1 MKKEEI
7 IKAVEAAVSERGC
20 FIVDVTVSA
29 ANDIEIVL
37 EKEEGIVDWNDCAAI
52 DAVVH
57 AAFDQDAEDYAL
69 TVSSAGLDRP
79 FKVYRQFL
87 KAVGSKVDVKFKGGR
102 RLVATLTA
110 ATEDTVRPDPAS
122 VIVPVFSSNVAIVA
136 SLAPITTDAPLPTER
151 LVIDCPRPP
160 PIITTP
166 PFACKTSTTPGSAK
180 VPLPLF
186 VTVGV
191 VRTVES
197 AFDWS
202 TVTPESTVHVVEPD
216 KAIDAQPSMAA
227 LPVAMIVPP
236 PKTADKCRF

>member
-110 ATEDTVRPDPAS
+110 ATEDS
-122 VIVPVFSSNVAIVA
+122 VTLHYTALEAVEGKKKKEKVEHEEVCP
-136 SLAPITTDAPLPTER
+136 LADIN
-151 LVIDCPRPP
+151 
-160 PIITTP
+160 
-166 PFACKTSTTPGSAK
+166 S
-180 VPLPLF
+180 
-186 VTVGV
+186 
-191 VRTVES
+191 
-197 AFDWS
+197 
-202 TVTPESTVHVVEPD
+202 VTPY
-216 KAIDAQPSMAA
+216 IDF
-227 LPVAMIVPP
+227 
-236 PKTADKCRF
+236 K